1 MDHKSKGLNLT
12 AAEIAAAFADPEWN
26 RRYPPVLSVAQ
37 VAELLQ
43 VPLDTVYAWSSQGRL
58 KGCGRRLGKH
68 LRLFRDRLLTHLFNG
83 AFDNG
88 EE

>member
-1 MDHKSKGLNLT
+1 MGRRDVGLSIT
-12 AAEIAAAFADPEWN
+12 AAEIAAAFSHSHWAD
-26 RRYPPVLSVAQ
+26 RYPPVLTVDQA
-37 VAELLQ
+37 AELLR
-43 VPLDTVYAWSSQGRL
+43 VPKSTLYAWSSQGRL
-58 KGCGRRLGKH
+58 KGCGRRVGKH